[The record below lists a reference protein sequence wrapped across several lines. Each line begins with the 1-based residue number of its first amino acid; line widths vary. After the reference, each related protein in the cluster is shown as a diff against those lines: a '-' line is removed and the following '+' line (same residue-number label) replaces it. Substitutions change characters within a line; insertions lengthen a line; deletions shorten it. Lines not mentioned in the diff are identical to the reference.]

1 MNKILR
7 YSFVALMAMIGFGNA
22 MAEEKTVVFDFNAM
36 DLACSHSANA
46 DQGIEAS
53 TAGDILETKS
63 MTVDGVE
70 LIISPKDPDNKNEN
84 RFWETKNG
92 PQLRCYSGTITL
104 KASEKMT
111 SIEFTSSTSKFNLT
125 SAVGAINGKT
135 WSGDATEVEFAVG
148 GNTQLDK
155 ITITIGGSVNPD
167 PQPQGPEKI
176 TVAKA
181 QEIIAALGDGK
192 TTDDEYI
199 IDAYIVTDPEWKPYT
214 DKETGE
220 VKNYN
225 VTFFINDTQSEE
237 GALYVYNIWNIEN
250 TYFPTQHE
258 SVVKGAFVS
267 VQGKLQKYVKNDV
280 VTPELVKAHFL
291 SYDATATSISSKTA
305 TQQNNAAVYNLAG
318 QRVNQNYKG
327 LVIKNGKKVVVK

>member
-1 MNKILR
+1 M
-7 YSFVALMAMIGFGNA
+7 
-22 MAEEKTVVFDFNAM
+22 
-36 DLACSHSANA
+36 
-46 DQGIEAS
+46 
-53 TAGDILETKS
+53 
-63 MTVDGVE
+63 
-70 LIISPKDPDNKNEN
+70 
-84 RFWETKNG
+84 
-92 PQLRCYSGTITL
+92 
-104 KASEKMT
+104 
-111 SIEFTSSTSKFNLT
+111 
-125 SAVGAINGKT
+125 
-135 WSGDATEVEFAVG
+135 
-148 GNTQLDK
+148 
-155 ITITIGGSVNPD
+155 
-167 PQPQGPEKI
+167 
-176 TVAKA
+176 
-181 QEIIAALGDGK
+181 GDGK

-305 TQQNNAAVYNLAG
+305 TQQSNAAVYNLAG